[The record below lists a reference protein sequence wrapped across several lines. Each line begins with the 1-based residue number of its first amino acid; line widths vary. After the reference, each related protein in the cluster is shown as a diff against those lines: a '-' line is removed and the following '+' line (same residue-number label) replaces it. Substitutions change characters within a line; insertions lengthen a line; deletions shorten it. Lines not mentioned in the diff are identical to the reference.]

1 MQSLL
6 LITSGEKMFVVVG
19 EWDCQNWVY
28 EGLNESDSRSVVSDP
43 GIEPRSPSF
52 QADALTSEPPGK
64 LLQSAIYYF
73 I

>member
-28 EGLNESDSRSVVSDP
+28 EGLNESDSRSVVSDSLRLRGLYSSWNSP
-43 GIEPRSPSF
+43 GQNIGVGSLS
-52 QADALTSEPPGK
+52 
-64 LLQSAIYYF
+64 LL
-73 I
+73 

>member
-28 EGLNESDSRSVVSDP
+28 EGLNESDSRSVVSDSLRLR
-43 GIEPRSPSF
+43 GLYSS
-52 QADALTSEPPGK
+52 GN
-64 LLQSAIYYF
+64 LLGQNTEGGSLSLL
-73 I
+73 